1 MLLLLKIKVMSKIS
15 VNAGNSKVIGG
26 KLFITGIKMSRL
38 RDSLAQELV
47 NGSTIHHPVLGVM
60 YEFGGN
66 YSRS

>member
-1 MLLLLKIKVMSKIS
+1 MSKIN

-38 RDSLAQELV
+38 RDSLAQDIV
-47 NGSTIHHPVLGVM
+47 KGSTVNHPALGKM
-60 YEFGGN
+60 YEFAGN